1 MGDQST
7 RSEYRWNNRAK
18 GCGFASVQKCLH
30 PCVVILELT
39 VCVCMINS
47 EVALSELILISF
59 MLPSSKLTWPSIF
72 STLKKKLF
80 IAMLAS
86 LFCSKLYE
94 G

>member
-39 VCVCMINS
+39 VCVCVYDQLRGCLIRTCLDLIY
-47 EVALSELILISF
+47 VAFL
-59 MLPSSKLTWPSIF
+59 
-72 STLKKKLF
+72 
-80 IAMLAS
+80 
-86 LFCSKLYE
+86 
-94 G
+94 